1 MLIKQSLDEGNS
13 VELLKK
19 MQKEKIKIK
28 IEKVVRIEE
37 ITAIPKVKRD
47 QNKIDKIASP
57 KGGSEKVTKVVKVVS
72 PK

>member
-1 MLIKQSLDEGNS
+1 M
-13 VELLKK
+13 
-19 MQKEKIKIK
+19 K

-47 QNKIDKIASP
+47 QNKIDNIASP
-57 KGGSEKVTKVVKVVS
+57 KGSPEKVVKEVKLVS